1 MNSATEML
9 AADGRQV
16 RHRAFDVWNIRED
29 FPILKRQVHGKP
41 LVYLDNAATSQKPQV
56 VIETVHRYYAEENA
70 NIHRGAYYLSEKATQ
85 AYEDARVKV
94 QHFLHAPSAREI
106 IFTRSVTEA
115 INLVAH
121 CYGRKTLNAGDE
133 VIISAMEH
141 HSNIVPWQILCEEKG
156 AILRVV
162 PIDDAGEFLLDE
174 FEKLLNPRTKL
185 VAVTHVSNALG
196 SITPVR
202 EIIDMAHHRRIP
214 VLIDGAQAVP
224 HFKVNVQE
232 LDCEFY
238 GFSGHKLYGPT
249 GIGILYGKAELLE
262 AMPPYQGG
270 GDMIRSV
277 TFEKTIYAPIPSKF
291 EAGTPHIEG
300 GIGLGAAVDYLE
312 GIGMEAINAYEQELL
327 AYAMK
332 AVGAVPGVRIFGT
345 AREKAGVIS
354 FSLEGVHPHD
364 IATILDQE
372 GIAIRTGHHCAQ
384 PVMERFGVP
393 AMARASLAFY
403 NTKAEIDALVAGIH
417 KVKEVFG

>member
-56 VIETVHRYYAEENA
+56 VIDTVHRYYAEENA

-94 QHFLHAPSAREI
+94 QHFLHAPSEREI

-115 INLVAH
+115 INLVVH

-133 VIISAMEH
+133 IIISAMEH
-141 HSNIVPWQILCEEKG
+141 HSNIVPWQILCEENG

-174 FEKLLNPRTKL
+174 YEKLLNPRTKL
-185 VAVTHVSNALG
+185 VAITHVSNALG
-196 SITPVR
+196 TITPVR
-202 EIIDMAHHRRIP
+202 QIIDMAHHRHIP

-224 HFKVNVQE
+224 HFKVDVQE

-300 GIGLGAAVDYLE
+300 GIGLGAAIDYLE
-312 GIGMEAINAYEQELL
+312 GIGEDDDCKPATSFQREGTTSDPRNNS
-327 AYAMK
+327 
-332 AVGAVPGVRIFGT
+332 RGT
-345 AREKAGVIS
+345 AHT
-354 FSLEGVHPHD
+354 L
-364 IATILDQE
+364 
-372 GIAIRTGHHCAQ
+372 CAQ
-384 PVMERFGVP
+384 
-393 AMARASLAFY
+393 
-403 NTKAEIDALVAGIH
+403 LVAAELPLKGGGKWQH
-417 KVKEVFG
+417 RREGLQPVARVAARQSAAPPSARPPSGAPRSVRPRSVRP